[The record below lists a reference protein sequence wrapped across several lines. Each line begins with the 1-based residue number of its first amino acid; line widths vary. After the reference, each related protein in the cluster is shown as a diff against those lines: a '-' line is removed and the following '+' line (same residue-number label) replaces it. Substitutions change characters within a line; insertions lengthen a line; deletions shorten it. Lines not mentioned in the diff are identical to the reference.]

1 MNKKLPDLTYGIIGL
16 GIMGGSIS
24 KAIRT
29 NIGGTIYALD
39 KNEDSLSEA
48 LSQKVI
54 DKGFTPD
61 QTEEMLSHCDFVF
74 ICLYPH
80 ATLNFLRQHKTHYK
94 ENAIITDI
102 SGVKSLLDKEIESL
116 RPSNA
121 HLILGH
127 PMAGGAK
134 EGYQASKGEYFNNR
148 NYIIINHKGHS
159 HNQEALELFKTLIH
173 KMGFTKITETDAS
186 THDNKIGFTS
196 QLCHVVA
203 SAMVESA
210 PDPEITSFGGGS
222 YEDLTRIAMINAPL
236 WTELFLSNKEKLL
249 DHIENFKNQIN
260 IIEDFIKNDDSE
272 GLKTILEDVRKKRIQ
287 MN

>member
-1 MNKKLPDLTYGIIGL
+1 MKTNLENLTYGIIGL
-16 GIMGGSIS
+16 GIMGGSIA

-39 KNEDSLSEA
+39 KNQDSLKA
-48 LSQKVI
+48 AIKQHII
-54 DKGFTPD
+54 DKSFTVS
-61 QTEEMLSHCDFVF
+61 QTKEMLGECDFVF
-74 ICLYPH
+74 VCLYPH
-80 ATLNFLRQHKTHYK
+80 ATLDFLRKHRGDYKTG
-94 ENAIITDI
+94 AVITDI
-102 SGVKSLLDKEIESL
+102 SGVKSLLEENMSEIM
-116 RPSNA
+116 PANA

-134 EGYQASKGEYFNNR
+134 EGYDASNGEYFNHR
-148 NYIIINHKGHS
+148 NYIIINSKTGDHDLA
-159 HNQEALELFKTLIH
+159 ALELFKDLIY
-173 KMGFTKITETDAS
+173 KMGFGKITITDS
-186 THDNKIGFTS
+186 ENHDNKIGFTS

-210 PDPEITSFGGGS
+210 GDPEITSFGGGS

-249 DHIENFKNQIN
+249 AHIENFKEQIN
-260 IIEDFIKNDDSE
+260 IIEDFIKADDAA
-272 GLKTILEDVRKKRIQ
+272 GLKALLEDVRKKRIQ